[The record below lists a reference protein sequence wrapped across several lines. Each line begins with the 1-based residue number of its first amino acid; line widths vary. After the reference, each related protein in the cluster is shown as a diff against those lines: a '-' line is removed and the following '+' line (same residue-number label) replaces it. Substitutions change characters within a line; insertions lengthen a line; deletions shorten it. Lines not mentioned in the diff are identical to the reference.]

1 MVGKDWEGVWGLTRA
16 TTAVQPAEG
25 PLYERLGCTVGSAF
39 SMESAC
45 TGMSTAPVCVCMY
58 VCACMCACVC
68 AADAP
73 ANQLGDVKQVT
84 QAMRLLTCRDAFEWL
99 NTE

>member
-45 TGMSTAPVCVCMY
+45 TGMSTAPVCVCMC
-58 VCACMCACVC
+58 VRACVHAC
-68 AADAP
+68 VP
-73 ANQLGDVKQVT
+73 LMHQPISLVMSNRSHRQ
-84 QAMRLLTCRDAFEWL
+84 
-99 NTE
+99 